1 MTYRTVL
8 CAGAVALAILTP
20 GALPRA
26 QTLSFDDALR
36 AGEAQAPRLAAQ
48 RFALGAASGQIGRA
62 GELPDPRLKFGV
74 ENLPVTGAGRYRYDA
89 DFMTARTIGIAQ
101 EFPNQAKR
109 AALNARAERRRNLEE
124 ANLAAQRVSVRHE
137 IALAWLEVHFAERA
151 GEVLRRLAAQVR
163 LQSDAAASGV
173 VRGRLGAAEGYMLR
187 GALEQINDRIIEQDK
202 TVEKARNALAAWIGS
217 DAGRPLA
224 APPDVGRLTH
234 GVDHLVGRIE
244 EHPLLKVLDER
255 EALAR
260 AGVDLARSTRE
271 RDWSMQVGYA
281 QREPAFSNMISVSF
295 AFDLRMDKERR
306 QDRDVET
313 ALAQAEQA
321 RALREDARRMH
332 EAEVKNQLTDWSTAG
347 RRVERYAL
355 VLLPLARSRVD
366 AALAD
371 YRGGRGELGAVLE
384 AERAVSETELAR
396 VKSEAERARAWAGL
410 NYLYP
415 EKGPS

>member
-8 CAGAVALAILTP
+8 CAGAAALAMMMP

-26 QTLSFDDALR
+26 QTLSFEDALR

-48 RFALGAASGQIGRA
+48 RQALVAATGQVGRA
-62 GELPDPRLKFGV
+62 GELPDPRLKLGL
-74 ENLPVTGAGRYRYDA
+74 ENLPVTGAGRLRYDA
-89 DFMTARTIGIAQ
+89 DFMTMRTIGIAQ

-109 AALNARAERRRNLEE
+109 SARNARAERRRDLEA
-124 ANLAAQRVSVRHE
+124 ANLAAERVSVRHE
-137 IALAWLEVHFAERA
+137 IARAWMEVHYAERA
-151 GEVLRRLAAQVR
+151 RDVLHRLAAQVR
-163 LQSDAAASGV
+163 LQSDAAAAGIA
-173 VRGRLGAAEGYMLR
+173 RGRLGASEGYLLQ
-187 GALEQINDRIIEQDK
+187 GALAQVEDRIIEQDK
-202 TVEKARNALAAWIGS
+202 AVEKARNVLAAWIGN
-217 DAGRPLA
+217 AARRPLA
-224 APPDVGRLTH
+224 APPDVGYLAHEAT
-234 GVDHLVGRIE
+234 HLVGRID

-281 QREPAFSNMISVSF
+281 QREPAFSNMISLSF
-295 AFDLRMDKERR
+295 SFDLRTATERR

-313 ALAQAEQA
+313 ALAEAERA

-332 EAEVKNQLTDWSTAG
+332 EAEVRNLLSDWSTAG
-347 RRVERYAL
+347 RRVERYAT
-355 VLLPLARSRVD
+355 VLLPLARARVE

-384 AERAVSETELAR
+384 AERALSETELAR
-396 VKSEAERARAWAGL
+396 LKSETERARAWAGL
-410 NYLYP
+410 NYLYV
-415 EKGPS
+415 EMEPS